1 MNGPLLLLKTGDAVA
16 PVQRA
21 RGDFDVLFREGLGV
35 DLKVVEVHK
44 GDPLP
49 LARGLAGVV
58 VTGSSASVYD
68 PDDWIAEAAGFVLGA
83 SSLGVPI
90 LGVCF
95 GHQLV
100 ADALGG
106 QVVRSPQGREMG
118 TVTVA
123 LTAEG
128 RADPLFE
135 GLPDLLQVQESH
147 QDVVVRLPPGAVRLA
162 GNPHTSV
169 QAFAVGAHVRAV
181 QFHPE
186 FDAAVSLRLPR
197 GPGRPGGRRGRGPGR
212 RPRGGGGGGARVHP
226 RERPRAHPP
235 RQLARRLRALAPW

>member
-1 MNGPLLLLKTGDAVA
+1 MNGPLVLLKTGDAVP

-21 RGDFDVLFREGLGV
+21 RGDFEVLFREGLGV
-35 DLKVVEVHK
+35 DLELVQVHK

-106 QVVRSPQGREMG
+106 QVVRSPKGREMG

-128 RADPLFE
+128 RADPLFA

-162 GNPHTSV
+162 GNQHTEV
-169 QAFAVGAHVRAV
+169 QAFALADHVRAV

-186 FDAAVSLRLPR
+186 FDATVSRGYLEARADRVAAEAEARGEDPEAAVAAVRASIRDSDH
-197 GPGRPGGRRGRGPGR
+197 GRTLLGNWLD
-212 RPRGGGGGGARVHP
+212 AFV
-226 RERPRAHPP
+226 RAG
-235 RQLARRLRALAPW
+235 